1 MRKRPILFV
10 VVLILIFNGEIFSQS
25 KPQKINYPA
34 TNHPLA
40 RPGIVYN
47 FRFKD
52 LQKNA
57 AGNFE
62 KNPHKPSLTIPLQ
75 ILPGSF
81 YSGHLSFFCR
91 QEIQLEKAIS
101 IPLRFRLG
109 SLGYVDYLEQKPNSS
124 WTTH

>member
-1 MRKRPILFV
+1 MSERPILFV
-10 VVLILIFNGEIFSQS
+10 VVLILFFNGEIFSQS
-25 KPQKINYPA
+25 KPHKINYPA
-34 TNHPLA
+34 INHPSVA
-40 RPGIVYN
+40 PGIVYN
-47 FRFKD
+47 FWSKD
-52 LQKNA
+52 LQKISA
-57 AGNFE
+57 EIFE
-62 KNPHKPSLTIPLQ
+62 KNQYKPSPALPLY

-124 WTTH
+124 KPMY

>member
-1 MRKRPILFV
+1 MCERPILFV

-34 TNHPLA
+34 INHPALN
-40 RPGIVYN
+40 PGIVYN
-47 FRFKD
+47 FQFKD
-52 LQKNA
+52 LQKNMVV
-57 AGNFE
+57 NFE
-62 KNPHKPSLTIPLQ
+62 KNQLKPSLIVHLY
-75 ILPGSF
+75 ILHGSF
-81 YSGHLSFFCR
+81 YSNHLSFFCR

-124 WTTH
+124 RY